1 MGVDWNNLSQLG
13 ASHMP
18 KKAKTN
24 HIPLTKVVLYKHG
37 MGYFER
43 CGKIAGPTS
52 VPIFCAAEAI
62 DDMLKSLLVLNLGAG
77 RVGAVTYDS
86 SKTTQMR
93 FEEFGFDIRNSRGL
107 VDLLGQLKGTPVK
120 VTVSG
125 QSITGRVM
133 GLDTVEH
140 IVADKTVREQQLVI
154 YTGERTI
161 KRYNFSSI
169 TAISIE
175 DDAVAKEIGQQLELL
190 FDTSKKKDKKRLQIA
205 VEGTANRELFVAYS
219 IPSPIWKT
227 SYRLVFVPD
236 GSLLLQGMAIVDNV
250 QEEDWANVE
259 MTLVSAA
266 PISFIQ
272 PLYDPIQPHRRTIA
286 PQGVI
291 ASGPVLAERAQQQ
304 ELAWAMPM
312 EVAATAAAAP
322 AKAQSRAKLAMLGQ
336 TQEMAAPGFA
346 GGSPGLA
353 MQAAFAEE
361 ELRIVAEPSGELFE
375 YKITRPVTVPHNSSA
390 LIPLVQQTIE
400 GERISLYN
408 AEKNSKFP
416 YAAVRMKNTTDLTLE
431 AGPVTVMEEHA
442 YAGEAM
448 LDVLKPND
456 SRMLP
461 YAIDQGCH
469 VILRSDTFRK
479 PVWRVRSTFG
489 FIYMDYREQFKQI
502 YHIENLSDRKKVV
515 YIEHPIHAGMNLAQG
530 VKPVEATQNHHRFKV
545 QIDAGKKHNLE
556 VIEESDASYHM
567 RIENVEAI
575 DGRQLDWLLQQNYV
589 NKDFLNFLSWLFQ
602 ERSEIL
608 GLLENRRQLESKI
621 AQYKANQERARENI
635 KSLGTT
641 SERYRQAIDE
651 AEDKILQ
658 ATQELN
664 ELNNTI
670 STRERKFVEMMKVEL
685 MSELEQE
692 VVQKK

>member
-1 MGVDWNNLSQLG
+1 
-13 ASHMP
+13 MP
-18 KKAKTN
+18 KKARSN
-24 HIPLTKVVLYKHG
+24 QVPLTKVVLYKHG

-52 VPIFCAAEAI
+52 IPIFCAADAI
-62 DDMLKSLLVLNLGAG
+62 DDMLKSLLILNLGAG
-77 RVGAVTYDS
+77 RAGAVTYDS

-107 VDLLGQLKGTPVK
+107 IDLLGQLKGTPVK
-120 VTVSG
+120 ITVSG
-125 QSITGRVM
+125 QSVAGRIM
-133 GLDTVEH
+133 GLDSVEH

-161 KRYNFSSI
+161 KQYNLSSI
-169 TAISIE
+169 TAINIE
-175 DDAVAKEIGQQLELL
+175 DDAVAEELSQQLELL
-190 FDTSKKKDKKRLQIA
+190 FDSSKKKDKKRLQIA
-205 VEGTANRELFVAYS
+205 VEGTASRELFIAYS

-236 GSLLLQGMAIVDNV
+236 GTLLLQAMAIVDNV
-250 QEEDWANVE
+250 QEEDWNNVE

-291 ASGPVLAERAQQQ
+291 ASGPVLAERAQQDIG
-304 ELAWAMPM
+304 WGMPL
-312 EVAATAAAAP
+312 EAPAAAAGAIAP
-322 AKAQSRAKLAMLGQ
+322 AMAQKRAKLAMMGQ
-336 TQEMAAPGFA
+336 TQEMAVQGFA
-346 GGSPGLA
+346 GNSPGQA
-353 MQAAFAEE
+353 MQVAFAQE
-361 ELRIVAEPSGELFE
+361 ELHIVAEPNGEQFE

-416 YAAVRMKNTTDLTLE
+416 YSAVRLKNTTGLTLE

-448 LDVLKPND
+448 LDVLKPKD

-461 YAIDQGCH
+461 YAVDQGCH
-469 VILRSDTFRK
+469 VIVRSDTLRK

-489 FIYMDYREQFKQI
+489 FIYMDYREQFKQT
-502 YHIENLSDRKKVV
+502 YHIENLSDRKKTIFV
-515 YIEHPIHAGMNLAQG
+515 EHPIHSGMNLAQG
-530 VKPVEATQNHHRFKV
+530 AKPIEATQNHHRFKV
-545 QIDAGKKHNLE
+545 LLDAGKKHNLE

-567 RIENVEAI
+567 RIDNLETI
-575 DGRQLDWLLQQNYV
+575 DSRQLDWLIQQNYV
-589 NKDFLNFLSWLFQ
+589 NKDFLNFLTWLIQ
-602 ERSEIL
+602 ERSEVL
-608 GLLENRRQLESKI
+608 GLLENRRQLEIKI
-621 AQYKANQERARENI
+621 AQYKADQDRARENI

-651 AEDKILQ
+651 AEDKILHT
-658 ATQELN
+658 TQELN
-664 ELNNTI
+664 ELNAAI
-670 STRERKFVEMMKVEL
+670 STRERKFAEMMKTEL
-685 MSELEQE
+685 ISELELE
-692 VVQKK
+692 VSRKK